1 MIPNLEEL
9 VENKIE
15 WAEDLRGF
23 VQLIIL
29 LIINDLMKDKEEMHE
44 V

>member
-1 MIPNLEEL
+1 
-9 VENKIE
+9 VESKIE